1 MVNRCAVIFGQ
12 LVVENLALSSSV
24 VAAAAAVL

>member
-24 VAAAAAVL
+24 VAAAAVL